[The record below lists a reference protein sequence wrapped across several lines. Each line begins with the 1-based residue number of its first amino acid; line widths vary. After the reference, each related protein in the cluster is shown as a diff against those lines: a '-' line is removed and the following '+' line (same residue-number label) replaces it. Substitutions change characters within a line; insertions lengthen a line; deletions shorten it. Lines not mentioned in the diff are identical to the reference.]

1 MKAKRFLALCLLL
14 IFLPCLSLA
23 EGAVINLID
32 HPDAEYAFAEDAEL
46 FTIVYPNIHGSDCC
60 IMMYQDE
67 VWMVD
72 CSTDDQAPKLVV
84 PALAALGVT
93 HVDVAFNSHPH
104 DDHIT
109 GFEFIGD
116 QASIGKLLIAFDNN
130 HNHILKRTVY
140 RLTNKGTAVERVY
153 DGDVLTM
160 GDGGVVMDVVQRH
173 GGEFTDNDRSAM
185 LMVRFGKRSIFMTG
199 DIENRGQKGLLKNP
213 PACGVA
219 ADILKYPHHGHA
231 KMDDELFR
239 LMNPE
244 LVIVTAHEMPAD
256 DGFAFLKRMDVPGV
270 STWYGCI
277 RLRTDGQIWVVDR
290 YPDTGVV
297 NK

>member
-1 MKAKRFLALCLLL
+1 MNIRRILALLLALLL
-14 IFLPCLSLA
+14 LPCLSLA
-23 EGAVINLID
+23 EGSIVNLID
-32 HPDAEYAFAEDAEL
+32 DPDAEYSLAEGAEL
-46 FTIVYPNIHGSDCC
+46 FTIVYPNVHGSDCC

-72 CSTDDQAPKLVV
+72 CSTDDQAPALVV
-84 PALAALGVT
+84 PTLAALGIT

-109 GFEFIGD
+109 GFEYIGD
-116 QASIGKLLIAFDNN
+116 QATIGRLLIAFENN
-130 HNHILKRTVY
+130 HNQILKRTIY
-140 RLTNKGTAVERVY
+140 RLTSKGVPVERVY

-160 GDGGVVMDVVQRH
+160 GDGGVHMDVIQRH
-173 GGEFTDNDRSAM
+173 GGGFTDNDRSAM
-185 LMVRFGKRSIFMTG
+185 LMVKYGERSIFMTG
-199 DIENRGQKGLLKNP
+199 DIENRGQKGLLNDP
-213 PACGVA
+213 PARGVH

-231 KMDDELFR
+231 KINDELFA
-239 LMNPE
+239 LMDPE
-244 LVIVTAHEMPAD
+244 LVIVTAHELPAD
-256 DGFAFLKRMDVPGV
+256 DGFAYLKRMGVPGV

-290 YPDTGVV
+290 YPDNGKV